1 MHIFAQSLQYQC
13 RFRIRFG
20 KLRHDSRQWM
30 QLDSDPRPNLDS
42 IQQQQRRQ
50 RHSQLHLRHQPRRKF
65 EVGDNHGGWSDFYY
79 KPVRPVSAFETPR
92 INLQPHAR
100 IDDHPCRIA
109 PNNTPHVEHR
119 IVRHCRSNP
128 HDDGIHR
135 SPEPV
140 HMIERRLAV
149 NPPAFPRRSRNPPI
163 ERLP

>member
-1 MHIFAQSLQYQC
+1 MAPGNASTVIYFDALW
-13 RFRIRFG
+13 RPRLTRTLDTTNDAG
-20 KLRHDSRQWM
+20 TAKTVLRNFDI
-30 QLDSDPRPNLDS
+30 DN
-42 IQQQQRRQ
+42 
-50 RHSQLHLRHQPRRKF
+50 RKVF
-65 EVGDNHGGWSDFYY
+65 ESYPARTIASVNATPVGSSTTFDALG
-79 KPVRPVSAFETPR
+79 RPVSAFETPR

-109 PNNTPHVEHR
+109 ANNTPHVEHR

-135 SPEPV
+135 SPEAV